1 MMHISV
7 NSVAIT
13 VVSLTAGNASL
24 SVFGLSACVGVCD
37 YDKAGHSAERKLKVN
52 SAVNDR

>member
-13 VVSLTAGNASL
+13 VVSLTAGNARL
-24 SVFGLSACVGVCD
+24 SVFGLSACVCVCVIMTRQD
-37 YDKAGHSAERKLKVN
+37 IQQRGN
-52 SAVNDR
+52 